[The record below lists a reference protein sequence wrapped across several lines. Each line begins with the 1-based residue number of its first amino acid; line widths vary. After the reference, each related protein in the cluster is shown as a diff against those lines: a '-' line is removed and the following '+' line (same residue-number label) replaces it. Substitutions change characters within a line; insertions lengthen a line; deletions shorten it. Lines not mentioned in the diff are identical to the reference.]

1 MINRHLGGD
10 YMDTFKL
17 MNLKETAKIL
27 RVSPHTLRAW
37 TSRKLIPVIRIGR
50 RILFSLNDIENLINK
65 SRDGEPGDDREK

>member
-1 MINRHLGGD
+1 MS
-10 YMDTFKL
+10 TFKL
-17 MNLKETAKIL
+17 MNLKETAQIL
-27 RVSPHTLRAW
+27 RVSPHTLRTW